1 MKKSLVKKK
10 RDTNNKKKIDEEVLN
25 ELAVSLKKT
34 SNEDEEKVSQ
44 EESGLEEEVNLDLTD
59 LEFHDFMTSS
69 SRKSSPV
76 LERIAGSQAGPI
88 FVSMG
93 SQQATTSRQIDDAE
107 SDPFKYTAGNNTAG
121 EPKYIDSDSHMTAST
136 ERVDFSRVGRE
147 SDSSNQLRETAF
159 LQSTEAKFES
169 SAQERMWAAERMD
182 SSRQKRKDSFE
193 RDEAKYDKYKSDLP
207 KSR

>member
-1 MKKSLVKKK
+1 MKKASQKKVA
-10 RDTNNKKKIDEEVLN
+10 NNKKKIDKEVLN
-25 ELAVSLKKT
+25 EIAVSLKKSSDDENT
-34 SNEDEEKVSQ
+34 SKET
-44 EESGLEEEVNLDLTD
+44 SGLEEEVNLDLTD
-59 LEFHDFMTSS
+59 LEFHDFMASS
-69 SRKSSPV
+69 SRTSSPV
-76 LERIAGSQAGPI
+76 LERIAGAQQGPV

-93 SQQATTSRQIDDAE
+93 GQSSATTSRQIDDAE

-193 RDEAKYDKYKSDLP
+193 RDEAKYDKYKPDLP